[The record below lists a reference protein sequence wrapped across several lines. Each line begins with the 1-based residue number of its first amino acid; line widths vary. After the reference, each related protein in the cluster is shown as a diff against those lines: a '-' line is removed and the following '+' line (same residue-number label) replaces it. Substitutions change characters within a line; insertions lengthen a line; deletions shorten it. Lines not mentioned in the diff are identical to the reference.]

1 MDQGIVGDQVLV
13 ERVRVGQIYLEEAE
27 RGRSTCFAIF
37 KQRRQVDFL
46 ETSSDDDIEL
56 FQREEVLIG
65 RQYGISQAFQEVNMK
80 CMAAFSSVGRSCRK
94 KSKIVKGRKQA

>member
-1 MDQGIVGDQVLV
+1 MDQGVVGDQVLV

-27 RGRSTCFAIF
+27 RGRSSSFAIF
-37 KQRRQVDFL
+37 SQRRQVDFL
-46 ETSSDDDIEL
+46 ETSSDDDIEF

-80 CMAAFSSVGRSCRK
+80 CMAAFSSIGRSCRK